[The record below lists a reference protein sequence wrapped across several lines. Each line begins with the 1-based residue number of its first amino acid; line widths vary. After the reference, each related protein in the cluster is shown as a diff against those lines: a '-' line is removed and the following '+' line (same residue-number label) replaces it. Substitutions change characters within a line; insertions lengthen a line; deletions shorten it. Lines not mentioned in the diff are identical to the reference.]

1 MKTNQLIYPF
11 VPTWKEVLFGML
23 GILSFS
29 FALKGLLIPNHFFD
43 GGVTGI
49 SLLIHETKHINIGFI
64 LLLANLP
71 FIIFGSRQLGKTFA
85 IRTLLALI
93 VLSLCMHFIQFP
105 VVTHDKLIVSVFG
118 GFFLGLGI
126 GLGMHAGTALD
137 GIEILASYTWKKL
150 GFTLSEII
158 MGLNTIIFLIA
169 AIFFGLET
177 AFYSMLTYFIAT
189 RTIDYV
195 VEGIEEYTGITIVS
209 AGKSEA
215 IKEFL
220 VETLEKGITIYK
232 GERGF
237 MKGKLQ
243 ESIDCDIIYLVVTRL
258 EVHKIKRQIAEIDDK
273 AFFFTASIKETTGG
287 ILKARSGRH

>member
-1 MKTNQLIYPF
+1 MKAHQLLHPF
-11 VPTWKEVLFGML
+11 FPGWKEMIFAIF

-49 SLLIHETKHINIGFI
+49 SLLIHETHQINISI
-64 LLLANLP
+64 LLLLGNIP
-71 FIIFGSRQLGKTFA
+71 FVILGARQLGKGFA
-85 IRTLLALI
+85 IRTSIALI
-93 VLSLCMHFIQFP
+93 LLGICLNAINFP
-105 VVTHDKLIVSVFG
+105 IITHDKLLVSVFG
-118 GFFLGLGI
+118 GFFIGLGI

-158 MGLNTIIFLIA
+158 LGLNTIIFLIA

-177 AFYSMLTYFIAT
+177 AFYSMLTYFIAS

-209 AGKSEA
+209 AGKSDE
-215 IKEFL
+215 IKTFL

-243 ESIDCDIIYLVVTRL
+243 ESVNCDIIYLIVTRL
-258 EVHKIKRQIAEIDDK
+258 EVHKIKRLISAIDDK